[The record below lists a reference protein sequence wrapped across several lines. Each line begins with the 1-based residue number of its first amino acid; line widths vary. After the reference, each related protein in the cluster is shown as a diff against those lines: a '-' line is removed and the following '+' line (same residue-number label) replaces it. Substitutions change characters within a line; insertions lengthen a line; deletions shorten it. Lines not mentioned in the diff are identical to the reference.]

1 MIRLNWTAV
10 QCLAIWAS
18 GWGADTTLDSAKTLA
33 LDACAND
40 GGKKCEFVMH
50 ICSDG
55 SQEWHLANE
64 L

>member
-1 MIRLNWTAV
+1 VRKKND
-10 QCLAIWAS
+10 WAS
-18 GWGADTTLDSAKTLA
+18 GWGADTTLEQAKTLA

-55 SQEWHLANE
+55 SQEWHLANDQ
-64 L
+64 